1 MLLAKTEQLFTHII
15 RFIQSNGFCF
25 VSCFFFFFFGEK
37 EVMKA
42 LVLFQG
48 FEESEVFNSSGAA
61 FDD

>member
-1 MLLAKTEQLFTHII
+1 M
-15 RFIQSNGFCF
+15 
-25 VSCFFFFFFGEK
+25 FFFFFFGEK